1 MRQFNLQIDKTS
13 PKTIQ
18 FTLPAYEHFSILVQ
32 YKNWE
37 DKQEWLDYTLA
48 DDAGADIV
56 KYKKELESNCVLY
69 FCSYMSAS
77 GALHFKSSTGYPAP
91 RDTIQIV
98 AIPSST
104 QDNCY
109 VCSADYA
116 RTTGEGGGGV
126 SEAYVDGKVQ
136 EEAVARA
143 AADEALR
150 ADIPTKTSE
159 LTNDSGFLTKAGT
172 IDNALSA
179 GFASNVQWSGVADKP
194 IASADELGLVK
205 VGSNLS
211 IDSDGKLNAV
221 GGASGV
227 SQEYVDNKVQEEATA
242 RQAADEA
249 IESKIP
255 TKTSQLSNDSGF
267 LTEHQSLSDYYTKT
281 EVDGK
286 VQVEADAREAADNA
300 LRAEIPTKTSQLD
313 NDSGFLT
320 KAGTIDN
327 ALSASF
333 ASNVQWSGVADKP
346 TTLEG
351 YGITDGATTAYV
363 DSQIGNVLTQ
373 EEF

>member
-13 PKTIQ
+13 PKTMQ
-18 FTLPAYEHFSILVQ
+18 FALPAYEHFSILVQ

-37 DKQEWLDYTLA
+37 DSQEWLDYTLA
-48 DDAGADIV
+48 DEAGADIV

-77 GALHFKSSTGYPAP
+77 GALHFKSSTGSKAP

-98 AIPSST
+98 AIQSST

-109 VCSADYA
+109 ICSADYA
-116 RTTGEGGGGV
+116 RTSGEGGGGGGGGV
-126 SEAYVDGKVQ
+126 SEEYVDGKVQ
-136 EEAVARA
+136 EEATARA

-150 ADIPTKTSE
+150 AEIPTKTSE
-159 LTNDSGFLTKAGT
+159 LT
-172 IDNALSA
+172 
-179 GFASNVQWSGVADKP
+179 
-194 IASADELGLVK
+194 
-205 VGSNLS
+205 
-211 IDSDGKLNAV
+211 
-221 GGASGV
+221 
-227 SQEYVDNKVQEEATA
+227 
-242 RQAADEA
+242 
-249 IESKIP
+249 
-255 TKTSQLSNDSGF
+255 NDSGF

-300 LRAEIPTKTSQLD
+300 LRGEIPTKTSQLD

-327 ALSASF
+327 ALSAGF
-333 ASNVQWSGVADKP
+333 ASNVQWSGVEDKP
-346 TTLEG
+346 TTLDG

-363 DSQIGNVLTQ
+363 DSQIGDVLTQ

>member
-1 MRQFNLQIDKTS
+1 MRQFNIEIDKTS
-13 PKTIQ
+13 PKTSQ
-18 FTLPAYEHFSILVQ
+18 FTLPAYEHFSILVH

-48 DDAGADIV
+48 DETNADIV

-69 FCSYMSAS
+69 FCSYIAKSTK
-77 GALHFKSSTGYPAP
+77 LHLMSSTSPFASVP
-91 RDTIQIV
+91 RDTIQVV
-98 AIPSST
+98 AITSST

-116 RTTGEGGGGV
+116 RTTGEGGGGGGGV
-126 SEAYVDGKVQ
+126 SQEYVDNKVQ
-136 EEAVARA
+136 EEATARA

-150 ADIPTKTSE
+150 ADIPTKTS
-159 LTNDSGFLTKAGT
+159 
-172 IDNALSA
+172 
-179 GFASNVQWSGVADKP
+179 
-194 IASADELGLVK
+194 
-205 VGSNLS
+205 
-211 IDSDGKLNAV
+211 
-221 GGASGV
+221 
-227 SQEYVDNKVQEEATA
+227 
-242 RQAADEA
+242 
-249 IESKIP
+249 
-255 TKTSQLSNDSGF
+255 QLDNDSGF

-286 VQVEADAREAADNA
+286 VQEEATAREAADNA
-300 LRAEIPTKTSQLD
+300 LRAEIPTNTSQLT

-327 ALSASF
+327 ALSADF

-346 TTLEG
+346 TTLSG
-351 YGITDGATTAYV
+351 YGITDAATTEYV